1 MPSASDVWW
10 YPTNMHRHWPLWYL
24 HVLFGVWWWIRDV
37 EPQVWQ
43 IPRTLE
49 CWDYLEG
56 TSGKFWMEAHFRE
69 WRQVP
74 GGRLPAGHQGSWK
87 CWYVLD
93 AHNGQVHEGNLIPG
107 KFYSRFRI
115 ILNCFIWLFCK
126 WALFIHDTHTPTKTS
141 KKACW
146 FLNQSNHQGSWSN
159 AFPRAWRPVN
169 VFHLIQS
176 LCYHRLVWLASERGL
191 SELRVFFVLFFII
204 TSHLKKYYWLQHWL
218 HSSVKLVRYLSTL
231 AGSWCESD
239 CLRIF
244 SYSTARFVRHQW
256 VGELGCSLVAG
267 QTAIEN
273 WSW

>member
-24 HVLFGVWWWIRDV
+24 HVLFGVWWWVRDV

-49 CWDYLEG
+49 RWDYLEG

-74 GGRLPAGHQGSWK
+74 GGRLPAGYQGSWK

-141 KKACW
+141 NKACW

-169 VFHLIQS
+169 VFSFNSVTMLSPFGVIGKRTRFIRIACFFCFVFHNYQS
-176 LCYHRLVWLASERGL
+176 
-191 SELRVFFVLFFII
+191 F
-204 TSHLKKYYWLQHWL
+204 KKILL
-218 HSSVKLVRYLSTL
+218 TSTL
-231 AGSWCESD
+231 
-239 CLRIF
+239 ITQF
-244 SYSTARFVRHQW
+244 S
-256 VGELGCSLVAG
+256 
-267 QTAIEN
+267 
-273 WSW
+273 